1 MPTGIRDVTARVTTG
16 YVDTVNDQYPGG
28 GTTSLTALASGQLGV
43 KITLGINAAAIS
55 NTLNQYEG
63 VVQYVQTL
71 STDVTAPLIGYSAFW
86 SDRTNYKV
94 TTDGATAGI
103 ENWAG
108 TFLGTVT
115 PGYYCYIKVPEGG
128 RTLVNFS
135 GAVPAAG
142 SQAVATTGVAATVVA
157 AGTDI
162 KSYHIGTCQGG
173 IVTGNLAL
181 VGLKSGQ
188 V

>member
-16 YVDTVNDQYPGG
+16 FVDTVNDQFPGG
-28 GTTSLTALASGQLGV
+28 GSASPGLASGQVGVKVTLGV
-43 KITLGINAAAIS
+43 NAAAIS

-71 STDVTAPLIGYSAFW
+71 STDTTAPLIGYSAFW
-86 SDRTNYKV
+86 SDRANYKV

-108 TFLGTVT
+108 IFLGTVT
-115 PGYYCYIKVPEGG
+115 PGNFCYIKLPEGG

-135 GAVPAAG
+135 GVTPAAG
-142 SQAVATTGVAATVVA
+142 QQAVATTGVAATTA
-157 AGTDI
+157 ASTTAI
-162 KSYHIGTCQGG
+162 KSYHIGTCQGAKVSG
-173 IVTGNLAL
+173 DLA
-181 VGLKSGQ
+181 VVAFKGGE